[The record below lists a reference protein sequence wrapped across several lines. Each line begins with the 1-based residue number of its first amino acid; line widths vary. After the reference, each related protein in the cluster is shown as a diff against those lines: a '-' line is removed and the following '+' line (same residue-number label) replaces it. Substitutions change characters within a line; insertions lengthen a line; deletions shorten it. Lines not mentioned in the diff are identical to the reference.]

1 MSKPADTGSLV
12 NTNGVVEN
20 SAPVVNV
27 TDVPGPQA
35 TVAAEPDDRM
45 TVALGGTWARKVAA
59 VLLPATWRMET
70 ATAHHLTG

>member
-1 MSKPADTGSLV
+1 MSKPADTDGFR

-27 TDVPGPQA
+27 TDVPGPHA
-35 TVAAEPDDRM
+35 TVAADPDERT
-45 TVALGGTWARKVAA
+45 TVASDGTWARKVAA